1 MSTPVYHIP
10 VMLDQCIEGLAIL
23 PNGVYVD
30 VTFGG
35 GGHAK
40 EILARLEGGHLFGFD
55 QDSDALANAP
65 QDPRFTFVQANF
77 RDIKRYLRLHGIKQ
91 VDGILADLGI
101 SSHQI
106 DAPERGFSTR
116 FEGNLDMRMNQSAEF
131 SAKELLASADEGK
144 LHKIL
149 GMYGEIKNA
158 KTLAQSIV
166 AERSVKPFTT
176 TEGFTAFLKR
186 FAPRGKEFKYYAQ
199 VFQALRIEVNDEMGA
214 LEEMLLSAVELLK
227 PEGRLVVMSYHSLE
241 DRLVKSLMTKGKFQG
256 EVEKD
261 FYGNLLRPL
270 EPVSRGA
277 ITASEEELARN
288 SRSRSAKL
296 RVAKKNRKMSQ
307 NTFKNK
313 LKEGS
318 SPKGRSGK
326 TIFSWIEEKFDVKRI
341 LGEGVPVQ
349 LVPPV
354 GFVALLA
361 LIYIYSNL
369 RAENKIREIDKA
381 KQEVADIRAD
391 VTTLEADYMKSSM
404 QSEVS
409 KRVAVL
415 ELYELNEPPVKIELP
430 KK

>member
-1 MSTPVYHIP
+1 MSTPAYHIP
-10 VMLDQCIEGLAIL
+10 VMLDPCIEGLAIL

-40 EILARLEGGHLFGFD
+40 AILARLEGGQLFGFD

-116 FEGNLDMRMNQSAEF
+116 FQGDLDMRMNQSAEL
-131 SAKELLASADEGK
+131 SAKELLATADEGR

-158 KTLAQSIV
+158 KTLAQAMV

-214 LEEMLLSAVELLK
+214 LEELLLSAVELLK

-261 FYGNLLRPL
+261 FYGNILRPF
-270 EPVSRGA
+270 EAVNRKPIEA
-277 ITASEEELARN
+277 TEEEIENNNRA
-288 SRSRSAKL
+288 RSAKL
-296 RVAKKNRKMSQ
+296 RIAERNESKV
-307 NTFKNK
+307 
-313 LKEGS
+313 KEH
-318 SPKGRSGK
+318 
-326 TIFSWIEEKFDVKRI
+326 E
-341 LGEGVPVQ
+341 
-349 LVPPV
+349 
-354 GFVALLA
+354 
-361 LIYIYSNL
+361 
-369 RAENKIREIDKA
+369 
-381 KQEVADIRAD
+381 
-391 VTTLEADYMKSSM
+391 
-404 QSEVS
+404 
-409 KRVAVL
+409 
-415 ELYELNEPPVKIELP
+415 
-430 KK
+430 

>member
-10 VMLDQCIEGLAIL
+10 VMLDPCIEGLAIL
-23 PNGVYVD
+23 PGGVYVD

-40 EILARLEGGHLFGFD
+40 AILARLEGGQLFGFD

-116 FEGNLDMRMNQSAEF
+116 FQGDLDMRMNQSAEL
-131 SAKELLASADEGK
+131 SAKELLATADEGR

-214 LEEMLLSAVELLK
+214 LEELLLSAVELLK
-227 PEGRLVVMSYHSLE
+227 PDGRLVVMSYHSLE

-277 ITASEEELARN
+277 ITASEEELALN
-288 SRSRSAKL
+288 SRARSAKL
-296 RVAKKNRKMSQ
+296 RIAKKV
-307 NTFKNK
+307 
-313 LKEGS
+313 
-318 SPKGRSGK
+318 GK
-326 TIFSWIEEKFDVKRI
+326 
-341 LGEGVPVQ
+341 
-349 LVPPV
+349 
-354 GFVALLA
+354 
-361 LIYIYSNL
+361 
-369 RAENKIREIDKA
+369 
-381 KQEVADIRAD
+381 
-391 VTTLEADYMKSSM
+391 
-404 QSEVS
+404 
-409 KRVAVL
+409 
-415 ELYELNEPPVKIELP
+415 
-430 KK
+430 

>member
-10 VMLDQCIEGLAIL
+10 VMLDPCIEGLAIL
-23 PNGVYVD
+23 PGGVYVD

-40 EILARLEGGHLFGFD
+40 AILARLEGGQLFGFD

-116 FEGNLDMRMNQSAEF
+116 FQGDLDMRMNQSAEL
-131 SAKELLASADEGK
+131 SAKELLATADEGR

-166 AERSVKPFTT
+166 AERSVKPFTA

-214 LEEMLLSAVELLK
+214 LEELLLSAVELLK

-241 DRLVKSLMTKGKFQG
+241 DRLVKSLMIKGKFQG

-277 ITASEEELARN
+277 ITASEEELALNPRA
-288 SRSRSAKL
+288 RSAKL
-296 RVAKKNRKMSQ
+296 RIAKKV
-307 NTFKNK
+307 
-313 LKEGS
+313 
-318 SPKGRSGK
+318 GK
-326 TIFSWIEEKFDVKRI
+326 
-341 LGEGVPVQ
+341 
-349 LVPPV
+349 
-354 GFVALLA
+354 
-361 LIYIYSNL
+361 
-369 RAENKIREIDKA
+369 
-381 KQEVADIRAD
+381 
-391 VTTLEADYMKSSM
+391 
-404 QSEVS
+404 
-409 KRVAVL
+409 
-415 ELYELNEPPVKIELP
+415 
-430 KK
+430 

>member
-1 MSTPVYHIP
+1 MSIPAYHIP
-10 VMLDQCIEGLAIL
+10 VMLDPCIEGLAIL
-23 PNGVYVD
+23 SGGVYVD

-40 EILARLEGGHLFGFD
+40 AILARLEGGQLFGFD

-91 VDGILADLGI
+91 LDGILADLGI

-116 FEGNLDMRMNQSAEF
+116 FQGDLDMRMNQSAEL
-131 SAKELLASADEGK
+131 SAKELLATADEGR

-199 VFQALRIEVNDEMGA
+199 VFQALRIEVNDELGA
-214 LEEMLLSAVELLK
+214 LEELLLSAVELLK

-241 DRLVKSLMTKGKFQG
+241 DRLVKSLMIKGKFQG

-270 EPVSRGA
+270 EPISRGA
-277 ITASEEELARN
+277 ITASEEELALNPRA
-288 SRSRSAKL
+288 RSAKL
-296 RVAKKNRKMSQ
+296 RVAKKV
-307 NTFKNK
+307 
-313 LKEGS
+313 
-318 SPKGRSGK
+318 GK
-326 TIFSWIEEKFDVKRI
+326 
-341 LGEGVPVQ
+341 
-349 LVPPV
+349 
-354 GFVALLA
+354 
-361 LIYIYSNL
+361 
-369 RAENKIREIDKA
+369 
-381 KQEVADIRAD
+381 
-391 VTTLEADYMKSSM
+391 
-404 QSEVS
+404 
-409 KRVAVL
+409 
-415 ELYELNEPPVKIELP
+415 
-430 KK
+430 

>member
-10 VMLDQCIEGLAIL
+10 VMLDPCIEGLAIL

-40 EILARLEGGHLFGFD
+40 AILARLEGGQLFGFD

-116 FEGNLDMRMNQSAEF
+116 FQGDLDMRMNQSAEL
-131 SAKELLASADEGK
+131 SAKELLATADEGR

-214 LEEMLLSAVELLK
+214 LEELLLSAVELLK

-241 DRLVKSLMTKGKFQG
+241 DRLVKNLMTKGKFQG

-277 ITASEEELARN
+277 ITASEEELALN
-288 SRSRSAKL
+288 SRARSAKL
-296 RVAKKNRKMSQ
+296 RIAKKV
-307 NTFKNK
+307 
-313 LKEGS
+313 
-318 SPKGRSGK
+318 GK
-326 TIFSWIEEKFDVKRI
+326 
-341 LGEGVPVQ
+341 
-349 LVPPV
+349 
-354 GFVALLA
+354 
-361 LIYIYSNL
+361 
-369 RAENKIREIDKA
+369 
-381 KQEVADIRAD
+381 
-391 VTTLEADYMKSSM
+391 
-404 QSEVS
+404 
-409 KRVAVL
+409 
-415 ELYELNEPPVKIELP
+415 
-430 KK
+430 

>member
-1 MSTPVYHIP
+1 MSTPAYHIP
-10 VMLDQCIEGLAIL
+10 VMLDPCIEGLAIL

-40 EILARLEGGHLFGFD
+40 AILARLEGGQLFGFD

-116 FEGNLDMRMNQSAEF
+116 FQGDLDMRMNQSAEL
-131 SAKELLASADEGK
+131 SAKELLATADEGR

-158 KTLAQSIV
+158 KTLAQSIM

-214 LEEMLLSAVELLK
+214 LEELLLSAVELLK

-241 DRLVKSLMTKGKFQG
+241 DRLVKSLMIKGKFQG

-277 ITASEEELARN
+277 ITASEEELALNPRA
-288 SRSRSAKL
+288 RSAKL
-296 RVAKKNRKMSQ
+296 RIAKKV
-307 NTFKNK
+307 
-313 LKEGS
+313 
-318 SPKGRSGK
+318 GK
-326 TIFSWIEEKFDVKRI
+326 
-341 LGEGVPVQ
+341 
-349 LVPPV
+349 
-354 GFVALLA
+354 
-361 LIYIYSNL
+361 
-369 RAENKIREIDKA
+369 
-381 KQEVADIRAD
+381 
-391 VTTLEADYMKSSM
+391 
-404 QSEVS
+404 
-409 KRVAVL
+409 
-415 ELYELNEPPVKIELP
+415 
-430 KK
+430 